1 MNYIHSI
8 FYSSITVEVQGR
20 VDRIDICTF
29 LWLHRLF
36 GSSSDRRH
44 LIHHRSNL
52 QGTLKSVGPAV
63 SFVSGFSNSEIAHQ
77 NFIVFTSNLAVITD
91 TLDIVLNEVDR

>member
-8 FYSSITVEVQGR
+8 LYSSIPVEVQGR

-29 LWLHRLF
+29 LWLYRLF

-44 LIHHRSNL
+44 PIHHWSNL
-52 QGTLKSVGPAV
+52 QGTSKSVGSAV
-63 SFVSGFSNSEIAHQ
+63 SSVSGFSNSEIAHR
-77 NFIVFTSNLAVITD
+77 NFIVFTSNLAFITD